1 MPGIAELVS
10 LIELGREDRS
20 LEYKES
26 RPWNDLKDKIAKTA
40 LGMANIRD
48 GGTIIK
54 GVSERSGR
62 PVPEGMTESD
72 LKTYDED
79 NVRAYV
85 NSFADP
91 YVRLEM
97 YTVPRNGQEFITI
110 VVHEF
115 DEIPIICKKE
125 RSGVGLRRGAV
136 YTRSYRM
143 PETCEVPSQTEMRE
157 IIDMATDKEVRHFVE
172 RLRKVGLLATGT
184 VEPTD
189 TEKFDQELE
198 GL

>member
-1 MPGIAELVS
+1 MPRIEELAA
-10 LIELGREDRS
+10 LIDLGREDRS

-26 RPWNDLKDKIAKTA
+26 RPWDDFKNQIAKTA

-48 GGTIIK
+48 GGTIII
-54 GVSERSGR
+54 GVSQRSGNL
-62 PVPEGMTESD
+62 VAEGMSRND
-72 LKTYDED
+72 IDTYEVDD
-79 NVRAYV
+79 IQAYV
-85 NSFADP
+85 NRFADP

-97 YTVPRNGQEFITI
+97 YIVPRNGQRFIVM

-115 DEIPIICKKE
+115 DEIPVVC
-125 RSGVGLRRGAV
+125 RRNGVGLRQGSV

-157 IIDMATDKEVRHFVE
+157 IIEMATDKGVRRFLE
-172 RLRKVGLLATGT
+172 RSRRAGLLTGGT

-189 TEKFDQELE
+189 TDKFDEELE

>member
-1 MPGIAELVS
+1 MPRLEELAVP
-10 LIELGREDRS
+10 IDLGREDRS

-26 RPWNDLKDKIAKTA
+26 RSWNDLKDKIAKTA

-48 GGTIIK
+48 GGTIII
-54 GVSERSGR
+54 GVSQRSGSL
-62 PVPEGMTESD
+62 VPQGMSQGD
-72 LKTYDED
+72 IDTYDADE
-79 NVRAYV
+79 VQAYV
-85 NSFADP
+85 NRFADP

-97 YTVPRNGQEFITI
+97 YAVPRNVQRFIAI

-115 DEIPIICKKE
+115 DEVPVVC
-125 RSGVGLRRGAV
+125 RRNGVGLRQGAV

-157 IIDMATDKEVRHFVE
+157 IIDMATDKGVRRFLE
-172 RLRKVGLLATGT
+172 RSRRAGLLTEGT
-184 VEPTD
+184 IERTN
-189 TEKFDQELE
+189 TEKFDEELE